1 MEDIL
6 PKARKDIPYAEMF
19 HNMTDISLRQNGSSL
34 PMSTRNLVSTERRR
48 YKKELAGLK
57 E

>member
-6 PKARKDIPYAEMF
+6 PEVRKDVSYAKMF
-19 HNMTDISLRQNGSSL
+19 QNMTDISLRQNSSSL

-48 YKKELAGLK
+48 YKKELVGLK
-57 E
+57 D